1 MPKFIDVHSGFVG
14 ITQDQLSAAHQRDLD
29 IQAAEGVTFTNAW
42 LDPVSGKAFCLSEG
56 PDKEAVQRVH
66 EKAGHPAE
74 AIYEVPV
81 EA

>member
-1 MPKFIDVHSGFVG
+1 M
-14 ITQDQLSAAHQRDLD
+14 
-29 IQAAEGVTFTNAW
+29 TFTNAW

-66 EKAGHPAE
+66 EQAGHPAE

-81 EA
+81 EV

>member
-29 IQAAEGVTFTNAW
+29 IQAAEGVSFTNAW

-66 EKAGHPAE
+66 EQAGHPAE

-81 EA
+81 EV

>member
-14 ITQDQLSAAHQRDLD
+14 ITQDQLAAAHQADLD

-56 PDKEAVQRVH
+56 PDAAAVQRVH

-74 AIYEVPV
+74 EIYEVPV
-81 EA
+81 EV